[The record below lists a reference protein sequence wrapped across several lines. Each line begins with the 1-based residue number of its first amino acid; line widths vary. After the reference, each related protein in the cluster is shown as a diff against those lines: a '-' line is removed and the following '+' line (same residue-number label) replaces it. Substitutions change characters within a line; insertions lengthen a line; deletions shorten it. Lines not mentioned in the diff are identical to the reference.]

1 MKQPLRVFMI
11 AVCVLSLSVAVAF
24 GQAAQGTPPGVV
36 LKLQVTVSRYMGTNR
51 VSSQPYLLSLV
62 PNESGNIRLG
72 VEVPVPAAY
81 TTPTTTGNASTAAN
95 TQPSYTMQQVGTQI
109 DCNATLQPDGRYKLR
124 LTVTERSALPAAQAT
139 EQGARVANV
148 PSFRNVSF
156 GSTIYLGDGQT
167 TQFSSATDKT
177 SGETFKVDVSLAIE
191 K

>member
-24 GQAAQGTPPGVV
+24 GQTAQGTPPGVV